1 MLLCAGLAAA
11 LPRRRPKLSLRG
23 GSATPAPL
31 TLPTVA
37 EAESAHAWT
46 ATDTVTRF
54 AAKPDAG
61 LSEAEVVRRREV
73 AGRNVLVQAAKRTQ
87 WQMLL
92 DQFDD
97 RLVQILV
104 GVAVLSAVLGMLDAE
119 DPTAWVDPVVI
130 SLILMSNAAVGVWQ
144 ESSADGALAAL
155 EKLQPARCCVRRN
168 SAWDGEVQA
177 SELVPGDVVY
187 LRVGDKVPADC
198 RLLQLKTS
206 AFSTD
211 EAALTG
217 ESVTT
222 SKDLEV
228 VSDE

>member
-1 MLLCAGLAAA
+1 MRALLLCAGLAAA

-23 GSATPAPL
+23 GSAAPPL
-31 TLPTVA
+31 SLPTVA

-46 ATDTVTRF
+46 GADCVQRF
-54 AAKPDAG
+54 AAGPDAG
-61 LSEAEVVRRREV
+61 LSEAEVTRRREV

-104 GVAVLSAVLGMLDAE
+104 GVAVLSAVLGMLDAD

-155 EKLQPARCCVRRN
+155 EKLQPARC
-168 SAWDGEVQA
+168 
-177 SELVPGDVVY
+177 
-187 LRVGDKVPADC
+187 
-198 RLLQLKTS
+198 
-206 AFSTD
+206 
-211 EAALTG
+211 
-217 ESVTT
+217 
-222 SKDLEV
+222 
-228 VSDE
+228 

>member
-1 MLLCAGLAAA
+1 MRAFLLCAGLAAA
-11 LPRRRPKLSLRG
+11 LPRRRALRPLALRG
-23 GSATPAPL
+23 GSAAPAAAAAP

-37 EAESAHAWT
+37 EAEAAHAWT

-61 LSEAEVVRRREV
+61 LSEAEVTRRREV

-130 SLILMSNAAVGVWQ
+130 SLILMSNAAVGV
-144 ESSADGALAAL
+144 
-155 EKLQPARCCVRRN
+155 
-168 SAWDGEVQA
+168 
-177 SELVPGDVVY
+177 
-187 LRVGDKVPADC
+187 
-198 RLLQLKTS
+198 
-206 AFSTD
+206 
-211 EAALTG
+211 
-217 ESVTT
+217 
-222 SKDLEV
+222 
-228 VSDE
+228 

>member
-1 MLLCAGLAAA
+1 M
-11 LPRRRPKLSLRG
+11 RG
-23 GSATPAPL
+23 GSAAPRTRS

-37 EAESAHAWT
+37 EAEAAHAWT

-61 LSEAEVVRRREV
+61 LSEAEVTRRREV

-130 SLILMSNAAVGVWQ
+130 SLILMSNAAVGVWRGK
-144 ESSADGALAAL
+144 E
-155 EKLQPARCCVRRN
+155 
-168 SAWDGEVQA
+168 
-177 SELVPGDVVY
+177 
-187 LRVGDKVPADC
+187 
-198 RLLQLKTS
+198 LQLDAWSRRWRPRDAVVDIIHESRLQFRATQTARWPRWRSCNQQGAASGATAPGTARSRRLSSYLVMWCICES
-206 AFSTD
+206 ATRCRPTVDS
-211 EAALTG
+211 
-217 ESVTT
+217 S
-222 SKDLEV
+222 S
-228 VSDE
+228 

>member
-1 MLLCAGLAAA
+1 MRALLLCAGLAAA
-11 LPRRRPKLSLRG
+11 LPRRRPSTKLSLRG
-23 GSATPAPL
+23 GSATPAPIS
-31 TLPTVA
+31 LPTVA

-46 ATDTVTRF
+46 ATDTVARF

-61 LSEAEVVRRREV
+61 LSEAEVTRRREV

-144 ESSADGALAAL
+144 ESSAGAD
-155 EKLQPARCCVRRN
+155 
-168 SAWDGEVQA
+168 SAWKMSFNLTWSRRWRPRDAISRRWRLHESPRSFATA
-177 SELVPGDVVY
+177 SVPHRRRAG
-187 LRVGDKVPADC
+187 RSG
-198 RLLQLKTS
+198 
-206 AFSTD
+206 
-211 EAALTG
+211 EAA
-217 ESVTT
+217 T
-222 SKDLEV
+222 SKMLRPAQQRLGRRGA
-228 VSDE
+228 SG